1 MTVAREIPAY
11 AGFYT
16 GETAWGTCSKSRLL
30 YLGLTRKIPSGYE
43 FTKRRLEKQTSGPFG
58 PGSML
63 TYVTAGATG
72 GICYW
77 LACYPLDV
85 VKSKVQLAARP
96 PFPGG
101 LGYIG
106 REMAEIV
113 RQGGV

>member
-1 MTVAREIPAY
+1 MRRYST
-11 AGFYT
+11 
-16 GETAWGTCSKSRLL
+16 
-30 YLGLTRKIPSGYE
+30 GYE

-96 PFPGG
+96 PTPGG

>member
-1 MTVAREIPAY
+1 
-11 AGFYT
+11 
-16 GETAWGTCSKSRLL
+16 
-30 YLGLTRKIPSGYE
+30 
-43 FTKRRLEKQTSGPFG
+43 
-58 PGSML
+58 ML

-85 VKSKVQLAARP
+85 VKSKVQLAAGP
-96 PFPGG
+96 PSPGG

>member
-1 MTVAREIPAY
+1 MPDSTQVRRSYHCVVQVLSSQLSP
-11 AGFYT
+11 YT
-16 GETAWGTCSKSRLL
+16 
-30 YLGLTRKIPSGYE
+30 GYE

-96 PFPGG
+96 PSPGG